1 MRHAQQPRTVIIG
14 AGIVGCS
21 VADHLTRLGGHDVTV
36 VDQGPLFATGG
47 STSHAPGLV
56 FQTNPS
62 QTMTQFA
69 AYSVRR
75 YGELGHSGRPCF
87 RPVGSIEVAR
97 TPERWKDLHRKHGL
111 ATSWGVAS
119 RLLAP
124 EQVAEL
130 VPLLDP
136 ARIHGGFHVP
146 SDGIAKAVWAAEAM
160 AEPELEPWDV
170 AALDVIVKEAGG
182 RLSHFDGGPFR
193 RRGSCLT
200 TNSLLHD
207 EVLRELSGP

>member
-1 MRHAQQPRTVIIG
+1 MSQFSRLHGVPAGTWRLIRNTIRSSQHRKQTGSSSRQSRPATPSDLDPARRPRRESSSLQRNECVMRNSRATVIIG

-97 TPERWKDLHRKHGL
+97 TPERWKDL
-111 ATSWGVAS
+111 
-119 RLLAP
+119 
-124 EQVAEL
+124 
-130 VPLLDP
+130 
-136 ARIHGGFHVP
+136 
-146 SDGIAKAVWAAEAM
+146 
-160 AEPELEPWDV
+160 
-170 AALDVIVKEAGG
+170 
-182 RLSHFDGGPFR
+182 
-193 RRGSCLT
+193 
-200 TNSLLHD
+200 
-207 EVLRELSGP
+207 